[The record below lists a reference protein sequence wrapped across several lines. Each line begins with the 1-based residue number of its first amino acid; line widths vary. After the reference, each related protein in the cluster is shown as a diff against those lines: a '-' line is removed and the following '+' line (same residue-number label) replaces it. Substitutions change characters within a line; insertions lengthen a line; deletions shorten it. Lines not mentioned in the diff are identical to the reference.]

1 MKNFFYLPLI
11 LISLLTLSFISCD
24 KEKVIQKEDEVLLL
38 ESNYKIDEKAV
49 IGQYVVLSAKFN
61 GEDVT
66 LAPETSFFING
77 EKVQGNRFEITEGV
91 PIKICAEYK
100 KVRSNE
106 LQIEVVQNESLEESK
121 IYLELNANPN
131 EIPVG
136 KTVIFTVKNATDEE
150 LTEDVKF
157 FFDGLEIVGNT
168 YTFDKVGMYSLYAK
182 YKNVKSEV
190 IQCIVKETVSEEF
203 PDEKN
208 TIKVIRN
215 FYDEDLIPISTDAT
229 SLKVEL
235 YGFNDDEEKEINVYN
250 YNIDGKEVKC
260 TRWNID
266 FEKMGIGCQTSFSI
280 MVPLEDG
287 KFVTPDKAQNIYV
300 YSLNMIFS
308 DNNSLTLSAHDKK
321 DLDVLKKVSLKF
333 EEFGLG
339 NLRSEYQAELNISF
353 KGTLRATMHDNFM
366 KKELDTMIHFICNPS
381 IEQKRLNTFR
391 IQNDTMDVVD
401 TFRVKSLKDVFN

>member
-1 MKNFFYLPLI
+1 MKNFFYLPFI
-11 LISLLTLSFISCD
+11 LISLLTLSFTSCD
-24 KEKVIQKEDEVLLL
+24 KEKIIQKEDEVLLL

-49 IGQYVVLSAKFN
+49 VGQYVVLSAKFN

-77 EKVQGNRFEITEGV
+77 EKVQGNRFEISEEVT
-91 PIKICAEYK
+91 IKICAEYK

-106 LQIEVVQNESLEESK
+106 LQIEVVQGEVPEESK

-136 KTVIFTVKNATDEE
+136 KTVVFTVKNEAGEE
-150 LTEDVKF
+150 LTEDIKF

-168 YTFDKVGMYSLYAK
+168 YTFDKVGMFSLYAK
-182 YKNVKSEV
+182 YNHVKSEV
-190 IQCIVKETVSEEF
+190 IQCLVKETVSEEF
-203 PDEKN
+203 SDEKN

-215 FYDEDLIPISTDAT
+215 FYDKDLIPISTEAT

-250 YNIDGKEVKC
+250 YTIDGKDIKC

-266 FEKMGIGCQTSFSI
+266 FEKMGIGCQTSLSVMI
-280 MVPLEDG
+280 PLEDG
-287 KFVTPDKAQNIYV
+287 QFVTPDKAKKVYV
-300 YSLNMIFS
+300 YSLNMIFN
-308 DNNSLTLSAHDKK
+308 DNNSLTLSARDRK
-321 DLDVLKKVSLKF
+321 DIQILKKVNLTF

-339 NLRSEYQAELNISF
+339 KLRSEYQAELNISF
-353 KGTLRATMHDNFM
+353 KGSLRATMHDNFM
-366 KKELDTMIHFICNPS
+366 KKELDTMIHFICKPS
-381 IEQKRLNTFR
+381 AEQKRLNTFR
-391 IQNDTMDVVD
+391 IQNDTMDVVE
-401 TFRVKSLKDVFN
+401 TIPVKSLKDVFN